1 MSSSSTSCNKIFI
14 PIETPAEQEETLKN
28 QRKTLGLQGE
38 ATDKE
43 NFTSSKKSDKLSR
56 LKALYD
62 ISNAA
67 AVKANE
73 GTKRKKVEAKVTE
86 TKTNLEYPN
95 KRGKTEDTAEKGETG
110 EVSGSSGD
118 WERLAEER
126 RETLAEAL
134 KENQRLH
141 ECAER
146 LEKELSA
153 SRQQVEEIQHL
164 VAILTEMLEENE
176 RGDASNEAVDDTEG
190 RTDNC
195 SDIEHKKD

>member
-1 MSSSSTSCNKIFI
+1 MSSNSTSCNKIFI

-28 QRKTLGLQGE
+28 QRKTIGLQGE

-43 NFTSSKKSDKLSR
+43 NFTGCKKSDKLSR

-67 AVKANE
+67 IVKANE
-73 GTKRKKVEAKVTE
+73 GTKRKKVEAKVAE

-95 KRGKTEDTAEKGETG
+95 KRGKTEETTEKDET
-110 EVSGSSGD
+110 EEISNSSDD
-118 WERLAEER
+118 WERIAEER

-141 ECAER
+141 ECAES
-146 LEKELSA
+146 LEKELNT

-164 VAILTEMLEENE
+164 VAILTEMLEETE
-176 RGDASNEAVDDTEG
+176 KEDASNGAADDEEG

-195 SDIEHKKD
+195 SDIELKKD